1 MGYVLLHAD
10 LTGLDDEAADAF
22 VGAAADLGLD
32 VIDLA
37 PDLADAEMIVL
48 ISTSLAA
55 LTSKLAERS
64 GAGAGERLWSLIQR
78 LRPRSTQRYAVEDG
92 ERKITFVFDQQ
103 AQRAGPVAVTAM
115 IAIGTAVRAIED
127 GTTLRWDAD
136 TSQWSA
142 DPGR

>member
-1 MGYVLLHAD
+1 MNYVLLHAD
-10 LTGLDDEAADAF
+10 LTGLDDEAAEAF
-22 VGAAADLGLD
+22 ITAAADLGLD

-55 LTSKLAERS
+55 LTSKLAERF
-64 GAGAGERLWSLIQR
+64 GAGAGEKLLELIQR
-78 LRPRSTQRYAVEDG
+78 LRPRSKRRYAIEDG

-103 AQRAGPVAVTAM
+103 AQRAGPIAVTAM
-115 IAIGTAVRAIED
+115 ISIGIAVRAIED

-142 DPGR
+142 DARR